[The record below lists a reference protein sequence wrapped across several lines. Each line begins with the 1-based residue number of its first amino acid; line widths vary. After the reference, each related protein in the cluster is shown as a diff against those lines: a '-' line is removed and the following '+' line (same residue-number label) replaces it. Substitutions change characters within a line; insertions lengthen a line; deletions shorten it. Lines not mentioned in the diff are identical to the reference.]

1 MFSLNQLKSMKRI
14 LLPFVILL
22 FFNPANLFAQENDSI
37 RNVIL
42 NSETSDLEMIAKGRS
57 LTLDHL
63 LTGDLYALKEVK
75 EYLTGEKGNPYS
87 VYLPVEYW
95 LLSFW
100 TEEYQT
106 LLQEARLFATDID
119 WQNSGYWEMSERFRP
134 SSLLRMISEN
144 DQLLQEV
151 GRKSAESYLPLTVT
165 IDAATLSNEEKAFLK
180 LWLYALLF
188 TPERVDNEAEMTEL
202 NAMADTFLE
211 NYRESDYADYTR
223 RFIRYR
229 FRPGNWGFGYELFL
243 GYNTL
248 TEGLNRHFGNSVA
261 GGFAFNMLYRDFEL
275 SLRFNYASAKTKR
288 EVIHR
293 DIIWPTDVGGYL
305 VGADLSLQYPLYQS
319 RDLKLMPFVG
329 IGGMGIGPTDAEI
342 KNHPELDDFR
352 ELSTLNYLV
361 GLELK
366 LNSWN
371 REVDLSRSGGSY
383 LGIRYSYYMPNYN
396 RKHELLEGNMH
407 MITLSFGGFGRPVKR
422 EL

>member
-1 MFSLNQLKSMKRI
+1 MFSLNQLKSMKRV
-14 LLPFVILL
+14 LFPFVIL
-22 FFNPANLFAQENDSI
+22 FFWNTSTVFTQENDSL
-37 RNVIL
+37 RNEIL
-42 NSETSDLEMIAKGRS
+42 SRRTGDLEMIAKGRS
-57 LTLDHL
+57 LTLEHL
-63 LTGDLYALKEVK
+63 LKGDLIALKEVK
-75 EYLTGEKGNPYS
+75 EYLVDESDNPYS

-100 TEEYQT
+100 TEEYET
-106 LLQEARLFATDID
+106 LLQEAKLFATDID
-119 WQNSGYWEMSERFRP
+119 WQNRGNWEMPERYRP
-134 SSLLRMISEN
+134 SSLLRMIAEN
-144 DQLLQEV
+144 DRLSQEV

-165 IDAATLSNEEKAFLK
+165 IEAATLNNEEKAFLK

-188 TPERVDNEAEMTEL
+188 TPERVDNEAEMAEL
-202 NAMADTFLE
+202 NGMADTFLE
-211 NYRESDYADYTR
+211 EYSGSEYGDYTR

-229 FRPGNWGFGYELFL
+229 FKPSDWGFGYELFL

-248 TEGLNRHFGNSVA
+248 TDGLNRHFGNSIA
-261 GGFAFNMLYRDFEL
+261 GGFAFNVLYHDFDL
-275 SLRFNYASAKTKR
+275 SLRFNYASAKTRR
-288 EVIHR
+288 EVIHK
-293 DIIWPTDVGGYL
+293 DIAWPANIGGYL
-305 VGADLSLQYPLYQS
+305 VGADLSLHYPLYQS

-342 KNHPELDDFR
+342 EDHPELDDFK
-352 ELSTLNYLV
+352 EFSTLNYLV

-383 LGIRYSYYMPNYN
+383 LGIRYSYYMPNYE
-396 RKHELLEGNMH
+396 RKHALLEGNMH